1 MDEAAN
7 GQYALD
13 YPRTSPPAH
22 GGVAHVRMPGVTGVV
37 VIEQVTVLARHAYI
51 LVTGQYRHRQTMQL
65 CGWTLPSSSRSIPS
79 R

>member
-1 MDEAAN
+1 MGPERGHEVLVVDDDPEIRHALRFQLKHESYTVDEAAN

-37 VIEQVTVLARHAYI
+37 VIV
-51 LVTGQYRHRQTMQL
+51 
-65 CGWTLPSSSRSIPS
+65 
-79 R
+79 